1 MDLIFSIVQIIGI
14 LLTLLISAFNYVS
27 NKKIEKTK
35 IKETREIEDNKI
47 NANVKS
53 KARIAWM
60 QEVRNNTSFF
70 LTAYSN
76 YRICNRE
83 MQNTSTN
90 DPDYSKKVKDK
101 EISLNEFKNASSL
114 LSLYFADKAKKSSN
128 VIDVKKFDLKDES
141 NIFYKKVYDDE
152 TNAGKHQY
160 INILLEDVVKD
171 AKSKE
176 ELVESIKEIISIY
189 LKVEWDKVKNGE

>member
-101 EISLNEFKNASSL
+101 ET
-114 LSLYFADKAKKSSN
+114 
-128 VIDVKKFDLKDES
+128 VRV
-141 NIFYKKVYDDE
+141 
-152 TNAGKHQY
+152 
-160 INILLEDVVKD
+160 
-171 AKSKE
+171 
-176 ELVESIKEIISIY
+176 
-189 LKVEWDKVKNGE
+189 